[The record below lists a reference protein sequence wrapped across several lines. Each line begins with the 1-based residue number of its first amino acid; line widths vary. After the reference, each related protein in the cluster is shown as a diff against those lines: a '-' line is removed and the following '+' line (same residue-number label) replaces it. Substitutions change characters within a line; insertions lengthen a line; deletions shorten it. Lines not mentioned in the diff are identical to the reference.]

1 VSRGL
6 SRYVT
11 EIGSVPTS
19 NWFAPDRLT
28 RPHQRTLVRMSSED
42 PRERR
47 AAEAVGRALGR
58 TLRRYETEPGG
69 DDSLDYIDD
78 ENEAYEMK
86 SVTPQEYE
94 ELRAQRSP
102 WHGSRQL
109 AMHWSILLLAPT
121 MDDKFRPMPDFPNDD
136 TATIAAIEADGFF
149 TVTRKEE
156 REAEWRKRYSGARV
170 PIARI
175 GKREAT
181 LLAQY
186 LLVLEQGGITGTR
199 GAVPRT
205 DEERR
210 ALAEVHRLTRGAIC
224 MARPAPPGG
233 GGIRIRVGWGY
244 TREGDP
250 NVLAFRIQAWLDSP
264 LGANLAL
271 SLRQSRF
278 ASRHGVLTFESSE
291 PEYWSAAEAGLAFV
305 PSVDLALPPEIDVLW
320 CLIGSVLLRY
330 EREQG
335 WRSFESVPDIAPV
348 RPSSTSA

>member
-1 VSRGL
+1 
-6 SRYVT
+6 
-11 EIGSVPTS
+11 
-19 NWFAPDRLT
+19 
-28 RPHQRTLVRMSSED
+28 MSSED

-78 ENEAYEMK
+78 EDEAYEMK

-109 AMHWSILLLAPT
+109 AMQWSILLLAPT
-121 MDDKFRPMPDFPNDD
+121 MDDMFRPMPDFPDDD
-136 TATIAAIEADGFF
+136 TATIAAIEADGAF
-149 TVTRKEE
+149 TVTRKAE
-156 REAEWRKRYSGARV
+156 REAEWRKRYSGGHV

-175 GKREAT
+175 GKREAK
-181 LLAQY
+181 LLEQD
-186 LLVLEQGGITGTR
+186 LLVLEQGGITSTR
-199 GAVPRT
+199 GAAPRT

-210 ALAEVHRLTRGAIC
+210 ALAAVHRLTRGAIC
-224 MARPAPPGG
+224 MAHPAPPGG

-278 ASRHGVLTFESSE
+278 ARRHGVVTFESSE
-291 PEYWSAAEAGLAFV
+291 PEYWTAVEAGLAFV
-305 PSVDLALPPEIDVLW
+305 PTVDLTLPPEIDVLW
-320 CLIGSVLLRY
+320 CLVGPVLLRY
-330 EREQG
+330 DREQG
-335 WRSFESVPDIAPV
+335 WRSFDAVSDMAPV
-348 RPSSTSA
+348 APSSTSE